1 MLEIYY
7 IERRQ
12 LENPFVP
19 PLLESPL
26 VFIGLLTWSEC
37 GHMTCLG
44 QWHVM
49 SGKLCRGKKLKY
61 AEFMGWSQ
69 LVTINIL
76 CQILHGLHSSA
87 MQNTTSSALSGSLL
101 CFVTSPCFLLSQ
113 TCTAT
118 FSSAEPT
125 RPGRIIQQR
134 PDIVL
139 LKWKNCQY
147 VNLSIQ
153 QNLCTEGSNREGKDQ
168 CSASWAVAT
177 GNRGRD

>member
-1 MLEIYY
+1 MKNICNIWSCTAPAWSSVYSHHMLEIY
-7 IERRQ
+7 IHRE
-12 LENPFVP
+12 ETAW
-19 PLLESPL
+19 ESLCPSPARVTPCFYWTADMVRVWSYDL
-26 VFIGLLTWSEC
+26 VGP
-37 GHMTCLG
+37 MTCDE
-44 QWHVM
+44 WKTVW
-49 SGKLCRGKKLKY
+49 GKKLKY
-61 AEFMGWSQ
+61 AEFTGWSQ

-76 CQILHGLHSSA
+76 CQILHVLQSSA

-125 RPGRIIQQR
+125 RSGRIIQQR

-153 QNLCTEGSNREGKDQ
+153 QNLCT
-168 CSASWAVAT
+168 
-177 GNRGRD
+177 